1 MSWHSFGWLLLLA
14 LLSQTLGWLLI
25 TSSLPRLPAAVSSLL
40 LLLQPAA
47 ALVLAGIVLHERPTL
62 LQVTGALL
70 VCLGV
75 LALTWNPPSRG
86 RGGSPRQASDTPGP
100 ARVGELAQACTAK
113 TT

>member
-1 MSWHSFGWLLLLA
+1 VSWRSFGWLLLLA

-47 ALVLAGIVLHERPTL
+47 ALVLAAVVLHELPTF
-62 LQVTGALL
+62 LQITGALL

-75 LALTWNPPSRG
+75 LALTWNQTSSG
-86 RGGSPRQASDTPGP
+86 RRPLTDSIDEAP
-100 ARVGELAQACTAK
+100 ARRPSELAQACTANS
-113 TT
+113 T